1 MNMNQNEQ
9 VLSLMEKA
17 KQSQES
23 GDFNNAYETYREA
36 AQMGSDEAM
45 MAIARL
51 FLHTSFRQENRN
63 DWAKLALTG
72 APVLPWDMHS
82 ATGQNLEGALYWA
95 KKAAEA
101 GNAEGCCLAG
111 NMLCRGIGCQPNPE
125 AGILFLKAARSKGVE
140 RAQDLLYIYQP
151 GKISLA
157 DSDYTETLAQLDT
170 ALKTE
175 NADAFRMYYALKK
188 GNERQLAKLGYV
200 LTAAK
205 NRGSLNAS
213 LIPTVVSPSGIPN
226 LPAAPKR
233 GNYAT
238 FVRFN
243 FDAFTDERPLILF
256 SSDIAPDRLIACLH
270 RAEIVGTAKY
280 RSPAFGWLQEEK
292 SALLLRLDRA
302 LPAPAE
308 ELKQVVSDFSLLEEE
323 YEPDNIAFFTENGEK
338 EYSVEIAC
346 LNGLDV
352 DILFRYTIGG
362 SGDVKRYFAPRLLS
376 LALNEPDE
384 NTVSEVDYHG

>member
-1 MNMNQNEQ
+1 M
-9 VLSLMEKA
+9 
-17 KQSQES
+17 
-23 GDFNNAYETYREA
+23 
-36 AQMGSDEAM
+36 
-45 MAIARL
+45 
-51 FLHTSFRQENRN
+51 
-63 DWAKLALTG
+63 
-72 APVLPWDMHS
+72 
-82 ATGQNLEGALYWA
+82 
-95 KKAAEA
+95 
-101 GNAEGCCLAG
+101 
-111 NMLCRGIGCQPNPE
+111 
-125 AGILFLKAARSKGVE
+125 
-140 RAQDLLYIYQP
+140 
-151 GKISLA
+151 
-157 DSDYTETLAQLDT
+157 
-170 ALKTE
+170 
-175 NADAFRMYYALKK
+175 
-188 GNERQLAKLGYV
+188 

-256 SSDIAPDRLIACLH
+256 SSDIAPDRLITCLH

-302 LPAPAE
+302 LPASAE

-362 SGDVKRYFAPRLLS
+362 SGDVKRYFTPRLLS

-384 NTVSEVDYHG
+384 HTVSEVDYHG

>member
-1 MNMNQNEQ
+1 MNMPGSDNKLNKANQERKRYI
-9 VLSLMEKA
+9 SRRRA
-17 KQSQES
+17 GTES
-23 GDFNNAYETYREA
+23 AAGAPDREA
-36 AQMGSDEAM
+36 RSRVILGESFAIPRAPPQEAVGLTARRRYGSDEAM

-175 NADAFRMYYALKK
+175 NPDRQNVLRAEK
-188 GNERQLAKLGYV
+188 GHGERQMAKLGY
-200 LTAAK
+200 
-205 NRGSLNAS
+205 G
-213 LIPTVVSPSGIPN
+213 
-226 LPAAPKR
+226 
-233 GNYAT
+233 
-238 FVRFN
+238 
-243 FDAFTDERPLILF
+243 
-256 SSDIAPDRLIACLH
+256 C
-270 RAEIVGTAKY
+270 
-280 RSPAFGWLQEEK
+280 
-292 SALLLRLDRA
+292 
-302 LPAPAE
+302 
-308 ELKQVVSDFSLLEEE
+308 
-323 YEPDNIAFFTENGEK
+323 
-338 EYSVEIAC
+338 
-346 LNGLDV
+346 
-352 DILFRYTIGG
+352 
-362 SGDVKRYFAPRLLS
+362 
-376 LALNEPDE
+376 
-384 NTVSEVDYHG
+384 